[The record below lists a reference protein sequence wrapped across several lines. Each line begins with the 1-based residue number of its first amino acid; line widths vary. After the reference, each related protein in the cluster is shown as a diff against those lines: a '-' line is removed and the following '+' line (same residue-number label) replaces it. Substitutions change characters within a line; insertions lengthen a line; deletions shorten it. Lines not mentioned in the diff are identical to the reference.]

1 MLARRI
7 YCLAPDNEDFN
18 DHEQL
23 RGDPLRALLSGKR
36 YLDQPLAG

>member
-18 DHEQL
+18 EQL
-23 RGDPLRALLSGKR
+23 RSDPLRALLSGKR